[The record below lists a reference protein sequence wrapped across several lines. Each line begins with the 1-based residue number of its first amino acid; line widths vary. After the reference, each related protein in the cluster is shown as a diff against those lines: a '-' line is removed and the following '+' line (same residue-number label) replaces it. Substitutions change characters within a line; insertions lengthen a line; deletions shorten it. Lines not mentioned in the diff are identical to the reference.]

1 MEDLKKFK
9 SIIGE
14 KLNMSVSTETLL
26 KDSDDEN
33 GQSPILG
40 TRRSRLQRKERTDK
54 NKSDAFEKDDIMGS
68 NSDIILDDSDFED
81 EARKEANSKS
91 ILNESNVKSS
101 LRSEKEMK
109 PTAVTSSARL
119 KSSVST
125 PTKSVLKKSCS
136 TSLRKRKDL
145 SSKIPKTMSL
155 KKIKIKNKNKNE
167 PSDDSDFE
175 DDSFR
180 PVSRTKTR
188 NNSSTATIK
197 VDNLEINELEKELE
211 KLEKLKQLLSR
222 KSSVKSSNNS
232 TSKKSQISKTK
243 LSESVKSVKTLK
255 PKAVREGPKIIERG
269 PIDCFDDLI
278 TERTDGSL
286 CRVCEEEKRTVVR
299 RKRRELIRHVQ
310 TEHRDKLTE
319 QQRWSELA
327 GVFPCRQC
335 SVLCYSKHILRTH
348 TRAHAKVQKPA
359 SCDKYYKLY
368 LKYGNKAL

>member
-1 MEDLKKFK
+1 MEDLKNFK
-9 SIIGE
+9 LIIGE
-14 KLNMSVSTETLL
+14 KLNDMSMSTETLL

-33 GQSPILG
+33 GKSPILK
-40 TRRSRLQRKERTDK
+40 TRTSRLQRRERTDK
-54 NKSDAFEKDDIMGS
+54 KESDASENDDMGS

-81 EARKEANSKS
+81 EARKETNSKS
-91 ILNESNVKSS
+91 ILNESNVKSL
-101 LRSEKEMK
+101 LRSVNEMK
-109 PTAVTSSARL
+109 PTSVTSPSRR
-119 KSSVST
+119 KSSFST
-125 PTKSVLKKSCS
+125 PTKSVLKRSCS
-136 TSLRKRKDL
+136 TSLKKREDL
-145 SSKIPKTMSL
+145 SSKILKTMSL
-155 KKIKIKNKNKNE
+155 KKTKNRNKSE

-180 PVSRTKTR
+180 PSRTKTR
-188 NNSSTATIK
+188 SNLSTATK
-197 VDNLEINELEKELE
+197 KKDNLEINELEKELE

-232 TSKKSQISKTK
+232 TSKKSQTSKTK
-243 LSESVKSVKTLK
+243 LSESVKSIKTLK
-255 PKAVREGPKIIERG
+255 PKAVREVPKIIERG

-278 TERTDGSL
+278 TERTDGFL
-286 CRVCEEEKRTVVR
+286 CRVCEGEKRTVVR

-310 TEHRDKLTE
+310 TEHTDKLTE

-335 SVLCYSKHILRTH
+335 PVLCYSKHILRTH
-348 TRAHAKVQKPA
+348 TRAHAKLHKAA